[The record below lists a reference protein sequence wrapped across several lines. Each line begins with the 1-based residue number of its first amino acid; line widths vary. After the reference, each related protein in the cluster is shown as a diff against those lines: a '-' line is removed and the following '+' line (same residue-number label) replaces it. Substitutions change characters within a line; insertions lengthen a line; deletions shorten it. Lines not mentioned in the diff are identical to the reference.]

1 MTNQFKI
8 SYFSENISN
17 LTRKSDISLERLHKG
32 ISTHQPF
39 KIKIEFLR
47 EYYKKF
53 GKQAY
58 KELRAENLEYFM
70 PSGVWSNR
78 TKSGQLL
85 KASGLAQIDIDD
97 IGDSKE
103 LQRIKNILS
112 NDKHTALLFESAS
125 GLGLKCL
132 THISTDKL
140 PSNFVGAVLCSYFKN
155 NYNIDID
162 PAPAA
167 NLKGACYISY
177 DPGAYLNLSATPL
190 VIRQRPTKLEGSSVI
205 RSESVTASELSE
217 REKLYLN
224 SLIKSEA
231 KNIKNVA
238 GGRGGNT
245 LYRAGLRIGS
255 CKNAGIDTELARRFF
270 LEAFLSRES
279 KHTEEE
285 FDSIFEPALK
295 KGQAGEQFTIPDRPA
310 VAASSTKGGA

>member
-1 MTNQFKI
+1 MNKQFQV
-8 SYFSENISN
+8 SYFDKNICN
-17 LTRKSDISLERLHKG
+17 LTHNFTIELQRLHRG
-32 ISTHQPF
+32 ITTYQPF
-39 KIKIEFLR
+39 KIKVEFLR

-58 KELRAENLEYFM
+58 KELRAGNLEYFM
-70 PSGVWSNR
+70 PSGVWSDR
-78 TKSGQLL
+78 TKTGQLL
-85 KASGLAQIDIDD
+85 KPSGLAQIDVDD
-97 IGDSKE
+97 ISDSKE

-112 NDKHTALLFESAS
+112 NDKHTALLFESPS

-132 THISTDKL
+132 THISTDNPL
-140 PSNFVGAVLCSYFKN
+140 PNFVGAVLCSYFKD

-177 DPGAYLNLSATPL
+177 DPTAYLNLSATPL
-190 VIRQRPTKLEGSSVI
+190 IIRQRPTKLKRSSVI

-245 LYRAGLRIGS
+245 LYRAGLRVGS
-255 CKNAGIDTELARRFF
+255 CKNAGIDTELARKSF

-279 KHTEEE
+279 NHTEEE
-285 FDSIFEPALK
+285 FDSIFDPAVK
-295 KGQAGEQFTIPDRPA
+295 KGQAGDQFTIPDRPA
-310 VAASSTKGGA
+310 VAKGSA